1 MPGLTI
7 RLGISALSCAS
18 LRASFNHDFLYC
30 RHDGERGAVVS
41 LGRWKTGTA
50 RKLSNGG
57 YSENKYVASFV
68 GFAPASN
75 PRVIVA
81 VMVDEPKGLYYGGQV
96 AAPVFANIVSSAMR
110 MLNVQP
116 DAPNRPVV
124 VVPAVAESP
133 L

>member
-1 MPGLTI
+1 MKPEVANTLKNY
-7 RLGISALSCAS
+7 L
-18 LRASFNHDFLYC
+18 
-30 RHDGERGAVVS
+30 ERVTEPKGTAPLAQVANYS
-41 LGRWKTGTA
+41 TGGKTGTA
-50 RKLSNGG
+50 RKQSNGG
-57 YSENKYVASFV
+57 YTENKYVASFV

-96 AAPVFANIVSSAMR
+96 AAPVFANIVSSTMR
-110 MLNVQP
+110 VLNVQP

-124 VVPAVAESP
+124 QVPAVMEGP